1 MTKSQIIDYIITS
14 PQNTNKAVLI
24 NMLLIAQPNFAES
37 VRDKIVNYVMTN
49 SSNINITI
57 LGQLI
62 DNLLEEDI
70 IIGDIEVGG

>member
-57 LGQLI
+57 LSQLI